1 MLRFITLFLSLALAG
16 TIVTA
21 QNETIGGSYSRIS
34 LGFEVQHMSFEMN
47 EEGWSSQGVSLAYTR
62 GYVFS
67 PNVPVG
73 LEASAKLAWTHK
85 KDEGRYATTKT
96 DFLSLS
102 LPLDFMYRFILSDS
116 GIGLAPF
123 TGPNFRFNVIG
134 RRQLST
140 DAERNSYT
148 SVNYLSRDAYC
159 PASIFQFGWRVGL
172 NFYMHNFFFGY
183 AFTYDL
189 NHYVDETRSDYG
201 VMGNA
206 GEAKTSCHTVA
217 FGYTF

>member
-1 MLRFITLFLSLALAG
+1 MLRFITLVLSLALTGA
-16 TIVTA
+16 IVTA
-21 QNETIGGSYSRIS
+21 QSKAIDSPYSRIS
-34 LGFEVQHMSFEMN
+34 LGFEAQHMSFEMN
-47 EEGWSSQGVSLAYTR
+47 EEGRSSQGLALAYTR

-73 LEASAKLAWTHK
+73 LEASAKVAWTHK
-85 KDEGRYATTKT
+85 KDEVRYATTKT

-102 LPLDFMYRFILSDS
+102 LPVDFMYRFILSDS

-140 DAERNSYT
+140 DTERKSYT
-148 SVNYLSRDAYC
+148 SVNYLSRDADC

-172 NFYMHNFFFGY
+172 NLYLHNFFLGY

-189 NHYVDETRSDYG
+189 NHYVDETRGDYG